1 MTTIEEIPIDVSE
14 EALPEPDAVV
24 EEPLSPIEEEEAP
37 APKKRGRPPG
47 AKNKAKAKP
56 KVVVAKRKPRAP
68 PPPPSEDEDEEDE
81 DDEPD
86 APRVPLR
93 RTHSRASAPSQREY
107 EEDVVDARSVAAEML
122 QMLSQRNV
130 NRNQAKR
137 NKYASWFPT
146 NHAVY

>member
-24 EEPLSPIEEEEAP
+24 EEPLSTIEEEAP

-47 AKNKAKAKP
+47 SMNRAKP
-56 KVVVAKRKPRAP
+56 KVVAKRKPRAP
-68 PPPPSEDEDEEDE
+68 PPPPSEEEEEDE

-86 APRVPLR
+86 TPRIPLR

-107 EEDVVDARSVAAEML
+107 EEEVMDARSVAAEML
-122 QMLSQRNV
+122 QMLSRRNADKH
-130 NRNQAKR
+130 QAKR
-137 NKYASWFPT
+137 AKYASWFP

>member
-1 MTTIEEIPIDVSE
+1 MTTIEEIEIVSE

-24 EEPLSPIEEEEAP
+24 EEPLSTIEEEEAP

-47 AKNKAKAKP
+47 ATNKAKAKP

-68 PPPPSEDEDEEDE
+68 PPPPSEDEEDE

-107 EEDVVDARSVAAEML
+107 EEEVLDARSVAAEML
-122 QMLSQRNV
+122 QMLSRRNADKH
-130 NRNQAKR
+130 QAKR
-137 NKYASWFPT
+137 NKYASWFP
-146 NHAVY
+146 NNAVY

>member
-1 MTTIEEIPIDVSE
+1 MIEEIAIDVSE
-14 EALPEPDAVV
+14 EALPEPAVV
-24 EEPLSPIEEEEAP
+24 EEPLSPIEEEEEAP
-37 APKKRGRPPG
+37 APKRRGRPPG
-47 AKNKAKAKP
+47 AKNRAKP

-107 EEDVVDARSVAAEML
+107 EEEVLDARSVAAEML
-122 QMLSQRNV
+122 QMLSRRNADKH
-130 NRNQAKR
+130 QAKR
-137 NKYASWFPT
+137 NKYASWFP
-146 NHAVY
+146 NNAVY

>member
-1 MTTIEEIPIDVSE
+1 MTTIEEIEIVSE
-14 EALPEPDAVV
+14 EALPEPAVV

-47 AKNKAKAKP
+47 SRNRAKP

-68 PPPPSEDEDEEDE
+68 PPPPSEDEDEEEE

-137 NKYASWFPT
+137 NKYASWFP
-146 NHAVY
+146 NNAVY

>member
-24 EEPLSPIEEEEAP
+24 EEPLSTIDEEEAP

-47 AKNKAKAKP
+47 AKNRAKP
-56 KVVVAKRKPRAP
+56 KVVAKRKPRAP
-68 PPPPSEDEDEEDE
+68 PPPPSEEEEEDE

-86 APRVPLR
+86 TPRIPLR

-107 EEDVVDARSVAAEML
+107 EEVLDARSVAAEML
-122 QMLSQRNV
+122 QMLSQRNA
-130 NRNQAKR
+130 NKHQAKR
-137 NKYASWFPT
+137 AKYASWFP
-146 NHAVY
+146 NQAVY

>member
-37 APKKRGRPPG
+37 APKKRGRPAG
-47 AKNKAKAKP
+47 AKNRAKP
-56 KVVVAKRKPRAP
+56 KVVAKRKPRAP
-68 PPPPSEDEDEEDE
+68 PPPPSEDEEEE

-86 APRVPLR
+86 TPRIPLR

-107 EEDVVDARSVAAEML
+107 EEEVLDARSVAAEML
-122 QMLSQRNV
+122 QMLSRRNADKHH
-130 NRNQAKR
+130 AKR
-137 NKYASWFPT
+137 AKYASWFP
-146 NHAVY
+146 NNAVY